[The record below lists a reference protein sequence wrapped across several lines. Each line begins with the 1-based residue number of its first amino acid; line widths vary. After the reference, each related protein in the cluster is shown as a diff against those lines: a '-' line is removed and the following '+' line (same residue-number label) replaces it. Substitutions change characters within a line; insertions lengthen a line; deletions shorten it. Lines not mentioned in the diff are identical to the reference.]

1 MEIQSELKNI
11 LENHNGGAF
20 LFIGSGFSRRYLGLE
35 DWASLLSKFTE
46 DVKPFEYYMTSA
58 GGDLAKTASL
68 LAEDFHDKW
77 WDLEKYSEHREI
89 FRSQLK
95 DKSSALRMEICS
107 YLTNVDLNNPPYL
120 TNEKL
125 NNEVKVLSQLN
136 IDGIIT
142 TNWDLFLEHIFP
154 NYQKFV
160 GQSELLFSNLLE
172 SCEIYKIHGCCSNPH
187 SLVLTN
193 EDYKDFENK
202 NSYLAAKLITI
213 FVEHPIIFIGY
224 SINDENIRSILTSI
238 VKCLDTNNLN
248 KLRKNL
254 IFVQRL
260 KNNEVEQITDSSITF
275 TSEIDNAS
283 LPITLIKTDDFE
295 KIYSAILSA
304 NKARFPVR
312 LIRHLKEKIYEL
324 DFTDSPK
331 EKISVIDAEKIEN
344 YEDVDFV
351 IGIGIKDKLGVSEVG
366 YSSIEAIDII
376 EDIFKEEASRY
387 EPRKL
392 IENVVLQKLKSG
404 TKYLPIFKYLRD
416 LEVTSEK
423 EYEKFKTDT
432 QINLDK
438 IVKLNPNELKDRNKK
453 ALFKRLNLNPKS
465 LRRLMNYPNLRDDD
479 LIFYIP
485 FLDWTNPTQKDLED
499 LKDFLI
505 KIKDDYLPNES
516 NKNSVQ
522 KTAYKKL
529 VVLYDKL
536 RFGWN

>member
-1 MEIQSELKNI
+1 M
-11 LENHNGGAF
+11 
-20 LFIGSGFSRRYLGLE
+20 
-35 DWASLLSKFTE
+35 
-46 DVKPFEYYMTSA
+46 
-58 GGDLAKTASL
+58 
-68 LAEDFHDKW
+68 
-77 WDLEKYSEHREI
+77 
-89 FRSQLK
+89 
-95 DKSSALRMEICS
+95 
-107 YLTNVDLNNPPYL
+107 
-120 TNEKL
+120 
-125 NNEVKVLSQLN
+125 
-136 IDGIIT
+136 
-142 TNWDLFLEHIFP
+142 
-154 NYQKFV
+154 
-160 GQSELLFSNLLE
+160 
-172 SCEIYKIHGCCSNPH
+172 
-187 SLVLTN
+187 
-193 EDYKDFENK
+193 
-202 NSYLAAKLITI
+202 
-213 FVEHPIIFIGY
+213 
-224 SINDENIRSILTSI
+224 
-238 VKCLDTNNLN
+238 
-248 KLRKNL
+248 
-254 IFVQRL
+254 